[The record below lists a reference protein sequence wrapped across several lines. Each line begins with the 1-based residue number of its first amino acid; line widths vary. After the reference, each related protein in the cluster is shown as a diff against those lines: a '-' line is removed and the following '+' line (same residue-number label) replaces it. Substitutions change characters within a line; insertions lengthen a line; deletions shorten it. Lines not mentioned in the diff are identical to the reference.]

1 MCLLLTGNKLP
12 RVISYFIYATKNE
25 LFTTRD
31 PTTERSYLC
40 QAGKHKAIIKLHCI
54 NIIINTYFSPAICSW
69 NNLAIKCLMTRIQ
82 SYTFTEN
89 HSFTTKAIDV
99 NSNKRK
105 IRDICFMNLLCSR
118 TIVEHLVF
126 LLTSIFTF
134 TQLDANSSFE
144 DGS

>member
-12 RVISYFIYATKNE
+12 SVISYFIYAKQNK

-31 PTTERSYLC
+31 PTTERPYLC
-40 QAGKHKAIIKLHCI
+40 QTGKHKAIIKLHCI
-54 NIIINTYFSPAICSW
+54 NIIINKYFFSCQ
-69 NNLAIKCLMTRIQ
+69 NCTVM
-82 SYTFTEN
+82 EN
-89 HSFTTKAIDV
+89 HSFTTKVIVV

-105 IRDICFMNLLCSR
+105 IIYICFMNLLCSR
-118 TIVEHLVF
+118 TIVEHLFF